1 MRCRLT
7 EVRYVRDHALRV
19 TFDDGVS
26 GEVDLGGELD
36 GEVFEPLQDPDY
48 FKRVRIDPDVHTI
61 VWPNGADFAPEF
73 VRDHMRVDA

>member
-1 MRCRLT
+1 M
-7 EVRYVRDHALRV
+7 
-19 TFDDGVS
+19 
-26 GEVDLGGELD
+26 DLGGELD

-48 FKRVRIDPDVHTI
+48 FKRVRVDPDVHTI